1 MVSKKDAL
9 LCPIGSALAKSTV
22 FDTQLCNLKLPALR
36 YRTALIDAVKG
47 SVSAGHTGKILIII
61 DGIGKM
67 KQGYPSYPMIKNGML
82 TEGPFVYFQ
91 KAYANTQ

>member
-22 FDTQLCNLKLPALR
+22 VDTQLGNLKLPVLR

-61 DGIGKM
+61 DVIGKM
-67 KQGYPSYPMIKNGML
+67 KQGYPMIKNGML
-82 TEGPFVYFQ
+82 TESPFVYFQ
-91 KAYANTQ
+91 KTYANTQ